1 MCTVINKNINN
12 GFKDLGDLLMENEV
26 CPNQPFLILTRTKKV
41 FLKNDLFYREYDVK
55 FEMGEIK
62 LKTTEAV
69 KYYLVCNGSLD
80 QPDNDYWF
88 GLVKDSEKNE
98 FMKKFKFINGNF
110 NVKDIKEFVCE
121 TLEFKE

>member
-1 MCTVINKNINN
+1 MCTVINKNFKN
-12 GFKDLGDLLMENEV
+12 GIRDLGDMFVEKEI
-26 CPNQPFLILTRTKKV
+26 CPNEPFLILTRTKKV
-41 FLKNDLFYREYDVK
+41 FKKHNLFYREYDVK

-62 LKTTEAV
+62 LKTIEPV